1 MAKPL
6 NSTYFKA
13 TAFWLLGLA
22 GLLAVL
28 ALIDFMGGYWG
39 DTAVI
44 RRSALQ
50 FRSEATALRVAT
62 KYLVPHLNHVYEYT
76 GRPLD
81 EVLVSRNALRRF
93 RTDARGVVQ
102 DNFQTFHLQESREI
116 LFLGGS
122 TTETNEVDEPFRFPA
137 LVGRNLSEI
146 LGKPIV
152 GINAG
157 VRGHTTQDSLNLLLN
172 HPSYQHALIVVLM
185 HNINDRLLL
194 AVRQHYQS
202 FLQSDAPATGIAVK
216 ETLLSFLQATWD
228 YVSYRSNVLFL
239 FRTSNPWT
247 GEQLPVYEETIDF
260 QDPNIQMSTKK
271 FQQNL
276 IIFVKVVQSMHKVP
290 VLMTQPLGRQSDL
303 QTRFNDI
310 IRLVCREQNVTLI
323 DLDEVL
329 VDDRTRLF
337 FGDAI
342 HLNNWGSRKVA
353 TIITDHFLQL
363 LAKEPN
369 LFSEPVP

>member
-1 MAKPL
+1 MV
-6 NSTYFKA
+6 
-13 TAFWLLGLA
+13 
-22 GLLAVL
+22 AVL
-28 ALIDFMGGYWG
+28 ALIDFMGGYWR

-50 FRSEATALRVAT
+50 FRSEATALRVDT
-62 KYLVPHLNHVYEYT
+62 KYLIPHLNHLYEYT
-76 GRPLD
+76 SRPLD
-81 EVLVSRNALRRF
+81 EVLASRKALRRF
-93 RTDARGVVQ
+93 RTDARGIVQ
-102 DNFQTFHLQESREI
+102 DNPPKNQLQESREI